1 MKIFKRKEDN
11 IMTSA
16 NNSNTALQ
24 ITKFDFMETT

>member
-24 ITKFDFMETT
+24 VTNFDFWF